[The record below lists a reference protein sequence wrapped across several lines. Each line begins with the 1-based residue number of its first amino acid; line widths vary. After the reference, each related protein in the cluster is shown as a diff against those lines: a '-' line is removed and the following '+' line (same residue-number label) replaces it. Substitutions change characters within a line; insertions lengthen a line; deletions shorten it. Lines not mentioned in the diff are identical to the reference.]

1 MYPLHPPLKLIYI
14 VPNTLFSPN
23 LMIIIT
29 GTFRNISNTVKL
41 YEITLFPT
49 GSSAYYSLYERAES
63 SLC

>member
-1 MYPLHPPLKLIYI
+1 MSITDIQIDI

-23 LMIIIT
+23 LIITIT
-29 GTFRNISNTVKL
+29 GTFRNTSIPLKL

-49 GSSAYYSLYERAES
+49 GSAACYSIYKSDES